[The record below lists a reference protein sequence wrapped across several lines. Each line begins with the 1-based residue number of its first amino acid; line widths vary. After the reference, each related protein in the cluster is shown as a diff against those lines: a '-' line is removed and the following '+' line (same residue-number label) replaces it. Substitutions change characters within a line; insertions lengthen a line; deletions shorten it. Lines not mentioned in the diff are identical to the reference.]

1 MDRQPETHLMHR
13 QMLNTSTFRKTVHEI
28 IKQALS
34 YTIHE
39 IEHTRFPENEI
50 KARFCF
56 LLVIKRKI
64 VLSVTNNFLVLFD
77 FQCTFCCTN

>member
-13 QMLNTSTFRKTVHEI
+13 QMLNTSMFRKTVHEI
-28 IKQALS
+28 IKHALS

-39 IEHTRFPENEI
+39 IERTRFPENEI

-56 LLVIKRKI
+56 LLVIKRKTI
-64 VLSVTNNFLVLFD
+64 LSVANSFLMRFD
-77 FQCTFCCTN
+77 FQCTFCTLL